1 MNTKNKLN
9 IVAPVAIALVATS
22 ALTGCSSSRKEI
34 EATSTKLEY
43 GKEPVQSLTLIK
55 GDTDG
60 ITASPETVDVTKVG
74 ETKVTYT
81 SGKSSTDIIYEIED
95 TKLPVLT
102 INNEDLSYKTK
113 AKAESK
119 ITSSDEVDGELKKL
133 EKAPEALETDS
144 TKIGKAEFY
153 DEGWYTVDLS
163 KVDTAKTGEYDAIA
177 TTADKHGNM
186 VTVSY
191 KVTVSDDGKKSNST
205 ATIQIKTADED
216 MTLSNVSVDKTSAI
230 ISDFNENTAESFK
243 ESYKEELTSSTESS
257 ATNSDKDKS
266 TVTTEDKK
274 SDSKKEDTSN
284 NASET
289 KKDTVSNS
297 NNSTATNSSA
307 GNNKPASK
315 PSANTSSGSNSS
327 SNNSSSSK
335 PSHTHNWV
343 AQYTTVHHDA
353 QYNTVHH
360 DATGHYE
367 TQTVSEGYYSEEP
380 VYETGYVNQCSGC
393 GLTQM
398 DFGNDYDKFMTHI
411 ENEGSRY
418 KMVWKTLQVGT
429 QQVWHDPVTQQ
440 VWVEDSPAYDEQV
453 KVSDAYDEQV
463 VSGYKC
469 SSCGATK

>member
-1 MNTKNKLN
+1 MKALKILLSITALFN
-9 IVAPVAIALVATS
+9 I
-22 ALTGCSSSRKEI
+22 TGCHKASYSIHPLHK
-34 EATSTKLEY
+34 TLEY

-55 GDTDG
+55 EDTDG

-81 SGKSSTDIIYEIED
+81 SGKSSTDITYEVED

-119 ITSSDEVDGELKKL
+119 ITSSDEVNGELKKL
-133 EKAPEALETDS
+133 DKAPEALETDS

-153 DEGWYTVDLS
+153 NEGWYTVDLS
-163 KVDTAKTGEYDAIA
+163 KVDTTKTGEYDAIA

-186 VTVSY
+186 VTVTY
-191 KVTVSDDGKKSNST
+191 KVTVSEDGKKSNST
-205 ATIQIKTADED
+205 ATIQIKTSEED

-243 ESYKEELTSSTESS
+243 ESYKEELTSSKESS
-257 ATNSDKDKS
+257 ATN
-266 TVTTEDKK
+266 EDKK

-284 NASET
+284 KASET
-289 KKDTVSNS
+289 KKDTASNS
-297 NNSTATNSSA
+297 NNSTATTS
-307 GNNKPASK
+307 KPASK
-315 PSANTSSGSNSS
+315 PSANTSSGSSSS
-327 SNNSSSSK
+327 SNNSSSGT

-380 VYETGYVNQCSGC
+380 VYQTGYLNKCFGC
-393 GLTQM
+393 GLTEL
-398 DFGNDYDKFMTHI
+398 DFGGDWEAFSDHI
-411 ENEGSRY
+411 VAEKSTYG
-418 KMVWKTLQVGT
+418 MVWETWQVGT
-429 QQVWHDPVTQQ
+429 EQVWHDPVTQQ
-440 VWVEDSPAYDEQV
+440 VWGEDSPAYDEQV
-453 KVSDAYDEQV
+453 KVSDAYDEQL

>member
-1 MNTKNKLN
+1 MKALKILLSITALFN
-9 IVAPVAIALVATS
+9 I
-22 ALTGCSSSRKEI
+22 TGCHKASYNI
-34 EATSTKLEY
+34 HPLHTTLEY

-55 GDTDG
+55 EDTDG
-60 ITASPETVDVTKVG
+60 ITATPETVDVTKVG

-81 SGKSSTDIIYEIED
+81 SGKHLTDITYEVED

-133 EKAPEALETDS
+133 DKAPEALETDS

-163 KVDTAKTGEYDAIA
+163 KVDTAKTGESDAIA

-191 KVTVSDDGKKSNST
+191 KVTVSDEGKKSNST

-216 MTLSNVSVDKTSAI
+216 MTLSNVSVDNTSAI

-243 ESYKEELTSSTESS
+243 ETYKKELTSSKESS
-257 ATNSDKDKS
+257 ATNS
-266 TVTTEDKK
+266 
-274 SDSKKEDTSN
+274 
-284 NASET
+284 
-289 KKDTVSNS
+289 
-297 NNSTATNSSA
+297 
-307 GNNKPASK
+307 KPASK
-315 PSANTSSGSNSS
+315 PSTNTSSGSNSS
-327 SNNSSSSK
+327 NNNSSSVT

-360 DATGHYE
+360 YATGHYE

-380 VYETGYVNQCSGC
+380 VYQTGYLNKCLGC
-393 GLTQM
+393 GLTEL
-398 DFGNDYDKFMTHI
+398 DFGGDWEAFSSHI
-411 ENEGSRY
+411 IETGHTY
-418 KMVWKTLQVGT
+418 TMAWGTWQVGT

-463 VSGYKC
+463 VSGYTC
-469 SSCGATK
+469 SSCGATE

>member
-1 MNTKNKLN
+1 MKNTQKKLTF
-9 IVAPVAIALVATS
+9 VAPVAIALVATS

-55 GDTDG
+55 DDTDG

-81 SGKSSTDIIYEIED
+81 SGKSSTDITYEVED

-133 EKAPEALETDS
+133 DKAPEALENDS

-153 DEGWYTVDLS
+153 TEGWYTVDLS
-163 KVDTAKTGEYDAIA
+163 KVDTTKTGEYDAIA

-205 ATIQIKTADED
+205 ATIQIKTSDED

-243 ESYKEELTSSTESS
+243 ETYKEELTSSTESS
-257 ATNSDKDKS
+257 ATKSDKDKS
-266 TVTTEDKK
+266 TATTEDKK

-284 NASET
+284 KASET
-289 KKDTVSNS
+289 KKDTASNS
-297 NNSTATNSSA
+297 NNSTATNS
-307 GNNKPASK
+307 KPASK
-315 PSANTSSGSNSS
+315 PSTNTSSGSSSS
-327 SNNSSSSK
+327 SNNSSSGT

-380 VYETGYVNQCSGC
+380 VYETGYVNKCFVC
-393 GLTQM
+393 GLTEL
-398 DFGNDYDKFMTHI
+398 DFGNDYEAFMCHV
-411 ENEGSRY
+411 EAEKARY
-418 KMVWKTLQVGT
+418 GLVWGTWQTGT

-463 VSGYKC
+463 ISGYRC

>member
-1 MNTKNKLN
+1 MKNTQKKLTF
-9 IVAPVAIALVATS
+9 VAPVAIALVATS
-22 ALTGCSSSRKEI
+22 ALAGCSSSRKEI

-55 GDTDG
+55 DDTDG

-81 SGKSSTDIIYEIED
+81 SGKSSTDITYEVED

-133 EKAPEALETDS
+133 DKAPEALETDS

-153 DEGWYTVDLS
+153 NEGWYTVDLS
-163 KVDTAKTGEYDAIA
+163 KIDTTKTGEYDAIA

-186 VTVSY
+186 VVVTY

-205 ATIQIKTADED
+205 ATIQIKTAEED
-216 MTLSNVSVDKTSAI
+216 ITLSNVSVDKTTAI
-230 ISDFNENTAESFK
+230 ISDFNENTAENFK
-243 ESYKEELTSSTESS
+243 ETYKEELTSSKESS

-266 TVTTEDKK
+266 TATTEDKK
-274 SDSKKEDTSN
+274 SDSKKADASN
-284 NASET
+284 KAEES
-289 KKDTVSNS
+289 KKDTASNS
-297 NNSTATNSSA
+297 NNSTATNS
-307 GNNKPASK
+307 KPASK
-315 PSANTSSGSNSS
+315 PSTNTSSGSSSS
-327 SNNSSSSK
+327 SNNSSSGK

-380 VYETGYVNQCSGC
+380 VYTEGYVTTCFGC
-393 GLTQM
+393 GYTTI
-398 DFGNDYDKFMTHI
+398 DAGDYETFMCHV
-411 ENEGSRY
+411 EAEGSRY
-418 KMVWKTLQVGT
+418 GGIWQKVQTGT

-463 VSGYKC
+463 VSGYTC

>member
-1 MNTKNKLN
+1 MKNTQKKLTF
-9 IVAPVAIALVATS
+9 VAPVAIALVATS

-43 GKEPVQSLTLIK
+43 GKDPVQSLTLIK
-55 GDTDG
+55 DDTDG

-81 SGKSSTDIIYEIED
+81 SGKSSTDI
-95 TKLPVLT
+95 PVLT

-119 ITSSDEVDGELKKL
+119 ITSADEVDGELKKL
-133 EKAPEALETDS
+133 DKAPEALETDS

-153 DEGWYTVDLS
+153 NEGWYTVDLS
-163 KVDTAKTGEYDAIA
+163 KVDTTKNGEYDAIA

-243 ESYKEELTSSTESS
+243 ETYKEELTSSKESS

-266 TVTTEDKK
+266 TATTEDKK
-274 SDSKKEDTSN
+274 SDSKKEDASN
-284 NASET
+284 KASET
-289 KKDTVSNS
+289 KKDTASNS
-297 NNSTATNSSA
+297 NNSTTNS
-307 GNNKPASK
+307 KPASK
-315 PSANTSSGSNSS
+315 PSTNTSSGSSSS
-327 SNNSSSSK
+327 SNNSSSGT
-335 PSHTHNWV
+335 PSHTHSWV

-380 VYETGYVNQCSGC
+380 VYFTGYYTRCFGC
-393 GLTQM
+393 NACLEL
-398 DFGNDYDKFMTHI
+398 DFGGDFDAFLDHVGDEGARYGGIWETH
-411 ENEGSRY
+411 
-418 KMVWKTLQVGT
+418 QVGT
-429 QQVWHDPVTQQ
+429 EQVWHDPVTQQ

-463 VSGYKC
+463 ISGYKC

>member
-1 MNTKNKLN
+1 MKNTQKKFNF
-9 IVAPVAIALVATS
+9 VAPSMAIALVATS
-22 ALTGCSSSRKEI
+22 TLTGCSSSRKEI
-34 EATSTKLEY
+34 KATSTKLEY

-55 GDTDG
+55 DDTDG
-60 ITASPETVDVTKVG
+60 ITASPETVNVTKVG

-81 SGKSSTDIIYEIED
+81 SGKSSTDITYEVED

-133 EKAPEALETDS
+133 DKAPEALETDS

-153 DEGWYTVDLS
+153 DTGWYTVDLS
-163 KVDTAKTGEYDAIA
+163 KVDTTKTGEYDAIA

-186 VTVSY
+186 VTVTY
-191 KVTVSDDGKKSNST
+191 KVTVSDDSKKSNST

-243 ESYKEELTSSTESS
+243 KSYKEELTSSKESS

-266 TVTTEDKK
+266 TATTENKK

-284 NASET
+284 KASET
-289 KKDTVSNS
+289 KKDTASNS
-297 NNSTATNSSA
+297 NNSTATNS
-307 GNNKPASK
+307 KPASK
-315 PSANTSSGSNSS
+315 PSTNTSSGSSSS
-327 SNNSSSSK
+327 SNNSSSGT

-380 VYETGYVNQCSGC
+380 VYQTGYVTTCFGC
-393 GLTQM
+393 GYTTI
-398 DFGNDYDKFMTHI
+398 DAGSWEAFSSHI
-411 ENEGSRY
+411 IEEGSTY
-418 KMVWKTLQVGT
+418 GGVWQTIQTGT
-429 QQVWHDPVTQQ
+429 QQVWHDPVTEQ
-440 VWVEDSPAYDEQV
+440 VWIEDSPAYDEQV

-463 VSGYKC
+463 VSGYTC
-469 SSCGATK
+469 SSCGAIQ

>member
-1 MNTKNKLN
+1 MKNTQKKLTF
-9 IVAPVAIALVATS
+9 VAPVAIALVATS

-55 GDTDG
+55 DDTDG

-81 SGKSSTDIIYEIED
+81 SGKSSTDITFEVED

-119 ITSSDEVDGELKKL
+119 IISSDEVDGELKKL
-133 EKAPEALETDS
+133 DKAPEALETDS

-153 DEGWYTVDLS
+153 SEGWYTVDLS
-163 KVDTAKTGEYDAIA
+163 KVDTNKTGEYDAIA
-177 TTADKHGNM
+177 TAADKHGNM
-186 VTVSY
+186 VTVTY

-205 ATIQIKTADED
+205 ATIQIKTSDED

-243 ESYKEELTSSTESS
+243 ETYKEELTSSTESS
-257 ATNSDKDKS
+257 ATKSDKDKS
-266 TVTTEDKK
+266 TATTEDKK

-284 NASET
+284 KASEA
-289 KKDTVSNS
+289 KKDTASNS
-297 NNSTATNSSA
+297 NNSTATTS
-307 GNNKPASK
+307 KPASK
-315 PSANTSSGSNSS
+315 PSTNTSSGSSSS
-327 SNNSSSSK
+327 SNNSSSGA

-380 VYETGYVNQCSGC
+380 KYVTGYADKCLGC
-393 GLTQM
+393 GLTSV
-398 DFGNDYDKFMTHI
+398 DFGWDRNAFLDHI
-411 ENEGSRY
+411 GDTGHTY
-418 KMVWKTLQVGT
+418 TMAWGT
-429 QQVWHDPVTQQ
+429 WQYGTEQVWHDPVTQQ

>member
-1 MNTKNKLN
+1 MKNTRKNLTF
-9 IVAPVAIALVATS
+9 VAPVAIALVATS
-22 ALTGCSSSRKEI
+22 TLTGCSSSRKEI

-55 GDTDG
+55 DDTDG

-81 SGKSSTDIIYEIED
+81 SGKSSTDITYEIED
-95 TKLPVLT
+95 TKLPILT
-102 INNEDLSYKTK
+102 INNEELSYKTK

-119 ITSSDEVDGELKKL
+119 ITASDEVDGELKKL
-133 EKAPEALETDS
+133 DKAPEALETDS

-153 DEGWYTVDLS
+153 DEGLYTVDLS
-163 KVDTAKTGEYDAIA
+163 KVDTTKTGEYDAIA

-186 VTVSY
+186 VTVTY

-243 ESYKEELTSSTESS
+243 ETYKEELSSSTESS
-257 ATNSDKDKS
+257 ATTSDKGKS
-266 TVTTEDKK
+266 SATTENKK

-284 NASET
+284 KAEES
-289 KKDTVSNS
+289 KKDTASNS
-297 NNSTATNSSA
+297 TNSTATNS
-307 GNNKPASK
+307 KPASK
-315 PSANTSSGSNSS
+315 PSTNTSSGSSSS

-380 VYETGYVNQCSGC
+380 VYFTGYYTRCFGC
-393 GLTQM
+393 NACLEL
-398 DFGNDYDKFMTHI
+398 DFGGDFDAFLDHVGDEGARYGGVWETH
-411 ENEGSRY
+411 
-418 KMVWKTLQVGT
+418 QVGT
-429 QQVWHDPVTQQ
+429 EQVWHDPVTQQ

-463 VSGYKC
+463 ISGYKC